1 MNSNTPQTISEQQTT
16 AGAAAAVLPPAQR
29 PVDKTER
36 ISTIDM
42 IRGVALFGILLM
54 NIPGFGFHWSGWD
67 ALRRGP
73 QNGADYYTMEVI
85 GVFFEGTMRGLFSML
100 FGAGMLLFT
109 MNKKESLAG
118 PSVGE
123 LYYRRL
129 LILVGF
135 GVINAF
141 VFLWIG
147 DILFFYGLCGMVLYP
162 FRKMAAKWLIV
173 IGICFLAVAA
183 WKSQIW
189 YGDTREQRAKYN
201 EAKAAEKEGKKLTD
215 EQTAAIASWTERE
228 NWKPDPLDRDKD
240 VSEVRGNYASVFNHY
255 LRQNA
260 EGEIWGTYH
269 WAIWDCLG
277 MMFLG
282 MALLKLGYF
291 SNKPSTSTYL
301 MGLLVGYGVGIPV
314 GYAIF
319 SKEMIESARNYGAFV
334 DNYRVSFNALYDL
347 KRVLLSVGHASL
359 IMLVYRSKIVPWLMK
374 GLANVGQM
382 AFTNYLMQSIICTL
396 IFHGYGLGYY
406 NKLAFHQL
414 YFVVFGVW
422 VFQFIF
428 SAIWLRYFRFGP
440 FEWLWRSMTYW
451 KKQPMRLRQE
461 AVVAT

>member
-1 MNSNTPQTISEQQTT
+1 MDSNTPQTITDQQAA
-16 AGAAAAVLPPAQR
+16 AGATAILPPTQR
-29 PVDKTER
+29 PVDKAER

-54 NIPGFGFHWSGWD
+54 NIPGFGFHWFGWD

-73 QNGADYYTMEVI
+73 QSGADYYTMEVI
-85 GVFFEGTMRGLFSML
+85 AVFFEGTMRGLFSML

-109 MNKKESLAG
+109 INKKDSLNG

-162 FRKMAAKWLIV
+162 FRKLAAKWLIV
-173 IGICFLAVAA
+173 IGICFLAVAV

-189 YGDTREQRAKYN
+189 YGDTREQRAKYK
-201 EAKAAEKEGKKLTD
+201 EAKAAEKAGKKLTD

-228 NWKPDPLDRDKD
+228 NWKPDPQDRDRD
-240 VSEVRGNYASVFNHY
+240 VREVRSNYASVFSHY

-260 EGEIWGTYH
+260 ENEIWGTYH

-282 MALLKLGYF
+282 MALFKLGYF
-291 SNKPSTSTYL
+291 SNTPSTSTYL

-319 SKEMIESARNYGAFV
+319 SKEMIESVRNYGAFV
-334 DNYRVSFNALYDL
+334 DNYRVSFNSLYDL
-347 KRVLLSVGHASL
+347 KRVCLSVGHASL
-359 IMLVYRSKIVPWLMK
+359 IMLVYRSRVVPWLMK

-382 AFTNYLMQSIICTL
+382 AFTNYLMQSLICTF

-451 KKQPMRLRQE
+451 KKQPMRLRRE
-461 AVVAT
+461 AVVAI

>member
-1 MNSNTPQTISEQQTT
+1 MDSNTPQIITEQQ
-16 AGAAAAVLPPAQR
+16 APAAAASLVAQK
-29 PVDKTER
+29 PVEKTER

-54 NIPGFGFHWSGWD
+54 NIPGFGFHWFGYD
-67 ALRRGP
+67 GLRRGP
-73 QNGADYYTMEVI
+73 QSGADYYTMEVI
-85 GVFFEGTMRGLFSML
+85 SVFFEGTMRGLFSML

-109 MNKKESLAG
+109 MNKKDSISG

-162 FRKMAAKWLIV
+162 FRKTAAKWLLV
-173 IGICFLAVAA
+173 MGICFLAVAA

-201 EAKAAEKEGKKLTD
+201 EAKAAEKAGKKLTD

-228 NWKPDPLDRDKD
+228 NWKPDPQDRDRD
-240 VSEVRGNYASVFNHY
+240 VREVRGNYASVFSHY

-282 MALLKLGYF
+282 MALFKLGYF

-319 SKEMIESARNYGAFV
+319 SKEMIESVRNYGAFV

-359 IMLVYRSKIVPWLMK
+359 IMLVYRSRLVPWLMK

-382 AFTNYLMQSIICTL
+382 AFTNYLMQSLICTF

-414 YFVVFGVW
+414 YYVVFGVW

-451 KKQPMRLRQE
+451 KKQPMRVKEE
-461 AVVAT
+461 AVVA